1 VTSLVE
7 SSSYLYP
14 SEPLTPRRFMLA
26 AKIKF

>member
-7 SSSYLYP
+7 SSSYLF
-14 SEPLTPRRFMLA
+14 PLQAVTPRRVQLG